1 MKKKVMLSLRGQQD
15 YGESEPEVISLI
27 TDGILEKMPDGW
39 CISYAESDLTG
50 MEGVF
55 TSFYVR
61 SSGITLTRSG
71 KLSSQMVFEP
81 GKPHAS
87 LYEMPFGALM
97 ITVSATRI
105 RTDVGE
111 YGGTV
116 DLEYKIDIEQTAM
129 GVVTYHLDIAPIEE

>member
-1 MKKKVMLSLRGQQD
+1 M
-15 YGESEPEVISLI
+15 I
-27 TDGILEKMPDGW
+27 
-39 CISYAESDLTG
+39 
-50 MEGVF
+50 
-55 TSFYVR
+55 
-61 SSGITLTRSG
+61 
-71 KLSSQMVFEP
+71 FEP
-81 GKPHAS
+81 GKSHAS

-129 GVVTYHLDIAPIEE
+129 GVVTYHLDIAPTEE

>member
-15 YGESEPEVISLI
+15 YGDPEPEVIDLL
-27 TDGILEKMPDGW
+27 TEGTLEQMADGW
-39 CISYAESDLTG
+39 RITYAESDLTG
-50 MEGVF
+50 LQGVT
-55 TSFYVR
+55 TSFYIQNT
-61 SSGITLTRSG
+61 GITLTRSG
-71 KLSSQMVFEP
+71 NLNSQMVFEP
-81 GKPHAS
+81 GKPHSS

-111 YGGTV
+111 YGGSV

>member
-39 CISYAESDLTG
+39 CISYEESDLTG

-61 SSGITLTRSG
+61 NSGITLTRTG
-71 KLSSQMVFEP
+71 KLNSQMIFEP

-97 ITVSATRI
+97 ITVSATKI